1 MKSYISNAQQFLLV
15 YAEKGNQK
23 CVQKNLIT
31 PMFYYIHNLVL
42 KIVSKTDCFIHLLS
56 CLVKI

>member
-1 MKSYISNAQQFLLV
+1 MSNSFLLV
-15 YAEKGNQK
+15 YAEKDNQK

-42 KIVSKTDCFIHLLS
+42 KIVLKTDCFIHLLS

>member
-1 MKSYISNAQQFLLV
+1 MSNSFLLV
-15 YAEKGNQK
+15 YVEKGNQK

-42 KIVSKTDCFIHLLS
+42 KIVLKTDCFIHLLS